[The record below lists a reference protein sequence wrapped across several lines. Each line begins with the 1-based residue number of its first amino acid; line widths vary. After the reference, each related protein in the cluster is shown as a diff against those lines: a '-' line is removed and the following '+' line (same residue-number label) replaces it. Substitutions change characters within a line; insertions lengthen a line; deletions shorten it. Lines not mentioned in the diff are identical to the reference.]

1 MATGLLDEVAAG
13 HQGAFRTDAPIHQ
26 SPNPAV
32 LARRNRQAALWRG
45 HQRARLEAIGACQQL
60 VLITRSTQDF
70 VEGQGLAAQN
80 WSC

>member
-1 MATGLLDEVAAG
+1 MRLLLDTKALSEPMP
-13 HQGAFRTDAPIHQ
+13 QSPNPPIHQ
-26 SPNPAV
+26 STNPAV